1 MILLTSNEHT
11 LPMGRFTDIR
21 QPLLDLQDRHLLT
34 EQEIPIAP
42 DPFTLFIRRFREKGY
57 RMLAEIYKWE

>member
-1 MILLTSNEHT
+1 
-11 LPMGRFTDIR
+11 MGRFTDIR